1 MSSSVIKNFRSFLT
15 LILLL
20 ASITVSAA
28 YVPYSATYNS
38 VAYNLANFK
47 VDSLKSLLASS
58 LSDKDNP
65 TDAITINRINQLAKE
80 FADINPDST
89 IYYGKM
95 AISKSMAIRYKRGV
109 ADGMLTLANIY
120 SQKGQ
125 YDLAQKNF
133 VGAKLLYINLK
144 DDKSLSDFYIF
155 YGRMYNR
162 IANYNVAAD
171 YFNKAI
177 AIKKK
182 TKDEAGIAECY
193 HHIGWVS
200 DNIGK
205 SSYALD
211 NYFKSLSLDIKL
223 HNNLAAANNYN
234 NIGELMKNM
243 EIYPKSM
250 EYYKRALKIW
260 EDQKNVQGIS
270 TAYENMGEI
279 FMAEKKYDEAIVY
292 LAKSLKLTKEQD
304 DKDGLGSLYVDL
316 GLCYS
321 NKKQFNAALNFL
333 NQALDISTAYKI
345 DYNKA
350 YAYIG
355 FATVYNQKKDYPNAY
370 KYALLAKALADKLGS
385 LTNRTNAA
393 LQFSEALGGLNRFK
407 EAYKAQEQYN
417 LLRDSLKSDE
427 SVQKLTSFNL
437 ESNFAEKQRLLAAQH
452 QRQDDLYQ
460 QKIQRQGLLSA
471 IFFLIILG
479 MAAILIVYYKAKL
492 KQQKINTILEDK
504 NAEVIQQKAD
514 LNDQAHKLND
524 LNNLKDRLISVLAH
538 DLRAPLSTLRGLF
551 GLLEDDTISHDQFL
565 TMIPQALKKL
575 EYTSDFL
582 DTLLFW
588 INSQMEN
595 FDSSAKSFP
604 IKDVISYE
612 VSNYYEQATEK
623 GIKLTD
629 TVSENITVAADPNSI
644 RIVTRNLI
652 TNAIKFSRK
661 DDTIVV
667 SAQQRDDNYI
677 LISVKDSGVGMS
689 EKQLNKLFKSKVDSG
704 TGTNNESG
712 TGMGMLF
719 CKDLIEKCNGKI
731 WVESVQGSG
740 TEFFFTLPTG
750 TVGTIKE
757 EEQAF
762 TPAPSPVA
770 NFS

>member
-1 MSSSVIKNFRSFLT
+1 MSLTVIKYFKPFLII
-15 LILLL
+15 ILLSV
-20 ASITVSAA
+20 AVKVSAA
-28 YVPYSATYNS
+28 VYTPYNS
-38 VAYNLANFK
+38 GLYNAANLR
-47 VDSLKSLLASS
+47 VDSLRNLLATS
-58 LSDKDNP
+58 KENP
-65 TDAITINRINQLAKE
+65 TDTITINRVNKLAAE
-80 FADINPDST
+80 FVDVNPDST
-89 IYYGKM
+89 LYYARL
-95 AISKSMAIRYKRGV
+95 AINRSLAIKYKIGI
-109 ADGMLTLANIY
+109 ADGMVSTARVY
-120 SQKGQ
+120 SLKGD
-125 YDLAQKNF
+125 YAAAKKNF
-133 VGAKLLYINLK
+133 NGARLLYDTMK
-144 DDKSLSDFYIF
+144 DEAGLAGCYIEI
-155 YGRMYNR
+155 GRMYNN
-162 IANYNVAAD
+162 IAD
-171 YFNKAI
+171 YNQASDYFQKALI
-177 AIKKK
+177 IYKKL
-182 TKDEAGIAECY
+182 KDESGIAQSY
-193 HHIGWVS
+193 HTIGMVS

-205 SSYALD
+205 SSLALD
-211 NYFKSLSLDIKL
+211 NYFKSLAINLKL
-223 HNNLAAANNYN
+223 NDKLSSAKDYN
-234 NIGELMKNM
+234 NIGVIMQGMEL
-243 EIYPKSM
+243 YPKSM
-250 EYYKRALKIW
+250 EYYKRAIKIW
-260 EDQKNVQGIS
+260 QESKNLQGIS

-279 FMAEKKYDEAIVY
+279 MIAEKKYDDAIAY
-292 LAKSLKLTKEQD
+292 LNKSLKLTKGLD
-304 DKDGLGSLYVDL
+304 DKNGLSSLYADF
-316 GLCYS
+316 GLCYAY
-321 NKKQFNAALNFL
+321 KQQYGSALNYL
-333 NQALDISTAYKI
+333 AQALKMSNDYKI

-350 YAYIG
+350 VSYIDYAI
-355 FATVYNQKKDYPNAY
+355 VYNLQKDYQKAY
-370 KYALLAKALADKLGS
+370 KYAKMADDLSNKMGS
-385 LTNRTNAA
+385 LANRTSASMQ
-393 LQFSEALGGLNRFK
+393 LSEALGGLGRF
-407 EAYKAQEQYN
+407 EDAYKAQKKYVE
-417 LLRDSLKSDE
+417 LRDSLKSDE
-427 SVQKLTSFNL
+427 SVRKLTSFNL
-437 ESNFAEKQRLLAAQH
+437 ESVFNEKQRVLAEQH

-588 INSQMEN
+588 VNSQMEN

-612 VSNYYEQATEK
+612 VSNYIEQATEK
-623 GIKLTD
+623 GIKLMD
-629 TVSENITVAADPNSI
+629 GVSGSITVAADPNSI

-667 SAQQRDDNYI
+667 SAQQRDDNFI
-677 LISVKDSGVGMS
+677 LVSVKDSGVGMT

-712 TGMGMLF
+712 TGMGLLF

-750 TVGTIKE
+750 TLSSIKE
-757 EEQAF
+757 EEPALLPE
-762 TPAPSPVA
+762 TPLLS
-770 NFS
+770 

>member
-1 MSSSVIKNFRSFLT
+1 MSLTVIKYFKPFLII
-15 LILLL
+15 ILLSV
-20 ASITVSAA
+20 AVKVSAA
-28 YVPYSATYNS
+28 VYTPYNS
-38 VAYNLANFK
+38 GLYNAANLR
-47 VDSLKSLLASS
+47 VDSLRNLLATS
-58 LSDKDNP
+58 KENP
-65 TDAITINRINQLAKE
+65 TDTITINRVNKLAAE
-80 FADINPDST
+80 FVDVNPDST
-89 IYYGKM
+89 LYYARL
-95 AISKSMAIRYKRGV
+95 AINRSLAIKYKIGI
-109 ADGMLTLANIY
+109 ADGMVSTARVY
-120 SQKGQ
+120 SLKGD
-125 YDLAQKNF
+125 YAAAKKNF
-133 VGAKLLYINLK
+133 NGARLLYDTMK
-144 DDKSLSDFYIF
+144 DEAGLAGCYIEI
-155 YGRMYNR
+155 GRMYNN
-162 IANYNVAAD
+162 IAD
-171 YFNKAI
+171 YNQASDYFQKALI
-177 AIKKK
+177 IYKKL
-182 TKDEAGIAECY
+182 KDESGIAQSY
-193 HHIGWVS
+193 HTIGMVS

-205 SSYALD
+205 SSLALD
-211 NYFKSLSLDIKL
+211 NYFKSLAINLKL
-223 HNNLAAANNYN
+223 NDKLSSAKDYN
-234 NIGELMKNM
+234 NIGVIMQGMEL
-243 EIYPKSM
+243 YPKSM
-250 EYYKRALKIW
+250 EYYKRAIKIW
-260 EDQKNVQGIS
+260 QESKNLQGIS

-279 FMAEKKYDEAIVY
+279 MIAEKKYDDAIAY
-292 LAKSLKLTKEQD
+292 LNKSLKLTKGLD
-304 DKDGLGSLYVDL
+304 DKNGLSSLYADF
-316 GLCYS
+316 GLCYAY
-321 NKKQFNAALNFL
+321 KQQYGSALNYL
-333 NQALDISTAYKI
+333 AQALKMSKDYKI

-350 YAYIG
+350 VSYIDYAI
-355 FATVYNQKKDYPNAY
+355 VYNLQKDYQKAY
-370 KYALLAKALADKLGS
+370 KYAKMADDLSNKMGS
-385 LTNRTNAA
+385 LANRTSASMQ
-393 LQFSEALGGLNRFK
+393 LSEALGGLGRF
-407 EAYKAQEQYN
+407 EDAYKAQKKYVE
-417 LLRDSLKSDE
+417 LRDSLKSDE
-427 SVQKLTSFNL
+427 SVRKLTSFNL
-437 ESNFAEKQRLLAAQH
+437 ESVFNEKQRVLAEQH

-588 INSQMEN
+588 VNSQMEN

-612 VSNYYEQATEK
+612 VSNYAEQATEK
-623 GIKLTD
+623 GIKLMD
-629 TVSENITVAADPNSI
+629 GVSGSITVAADPNSI

-667 SAQQRDDNYI
+667 SAQQRDDNFI
-677 LISVKDSGVGMS
+677 LVSVKDSGVGMT

-712 TGMGMLF
+712 TGMGLLF

-750 TVGTIKE
+750 TFSSIKE
-757 EEQAF
+757 EEPALLPE
-762 TPAPSPVA
+762 TPLLS
-770 NFS
+770 

>member
-1 MSSSVIKNFRSFLT
+1 MSLTVIKYFKPFLII
-15 LILLL
+15 ILLSV
-20 ASITVSAA
+20 AVKVSAA
-28 YVPYSATYNS
+28 VYTPYNS
-38 VAYNLANFK
+38 GLYNAANLR
-47 VDSLKSLLASS
+47 VDSLRNLLATS
-58 LSDKDNP
+58 KENP
-65 TDAITINRINQLAKE
+65 TDSITINRVNKLAAE
-80 FADINPDST
+80 FVDVNPDST
-89 IYYGKM
+89 LYYARL
-95 AISKSMAIRYKRGV
+95 AINRSLAIKYKIGI
-109 ADGMLTLANIY
+109 ADGMVSTARVY
-120 SQKGQ
+120 SLKGD
-125 YDLAQKNF
+125 YAAAKKNF
-133 VGAKLLYINLK
+133 NGARLLYDTMK
-144 DDKSLSDFYIF
+144 DEAGLAGCYIEI
-155 YGRMYNR
+155 GRMYNN
-162 IANYNVAAD
+162 IAD
-171 YFNKAI
+171 YNQASDYFQKALI
-177 AIKKK
+177 IYKKL
-182 TKDEAGIAECY
+182 KDESGIAQSY
-193 HHIGWVS
+193 HTIGMVS

-205 SSYALD
+205 SSLALD
-211 NYFKSLSLDIKL
+211 NYFKSLAINLKL
-223 HNNLAAANNYN
+223 NDKLSSAKDYN
-234 NIGELMKNM
+234 NIGVIMQGMEL
-243 EIYPKSM
+243 YPKSM
-250 EYYKRALKIW
+250 EYYKRAIKIW
-260 EDQKNVQGIS
+260 QESKNLQGIS

-279 FMAEKKYDEAIVY
+279 MIAEKKYDDAIAY
-292 LAKSLKLTKEQD
+292 LNKSLKLTKGLD
-304 DKDGLGSLYVDL
+304 DKNGLSSLYADF
-316 GLCYS
+316 GLCYAY
-321 NKKQFNAALNFL
+321 KQQYGSALNYL
-333 NQALDISTAYKI
+333 AQALKMSKDYKI

-350 YAYIG
+350 VSYIDYAI
-355 FATVYNQKKDYPNAY
+355 VYNLQKDYQKAY
-370 KYALLAKALADKLGS
+370 KYAKMADDLSNKMGS
-385 LTNRTNAA
+385 LANRTSASMQ
-393 LQFSEALGGLNRFK
+393 LSEALGGLGRF
-407 EAYKAQEQYN
+407 EDAYKAQKKYVE
-417 LLRDSLKSDE
+417 LRDSLKSDE
-427 SVQKLTSFNL
+427 SVRKLTSFNL
-437 ESNFAEKQRLLAAQH
+437 ESVFNEKQRVLAEQH

-588 INSQMEN
+588 VNSQMEN

-612 VSNYYEQATEK
+612 VSNYAEQATEK
-623 GIKLTD
+623 GIKLMD
-629 TVSENITVAADPNSI
+629 GVSGSITVAADPNSI

-667 SAQQRDDNYI
+667 SAQQRDDNFI
-677 LISVKDSGVGMS
+677 LVSVKDSGVGMT

-712 TGMGMLF
+712 TGMGLLF

-750 TVGTIKE
+750 TFSSIKE
-757 EEQAF
+757 EEPALLPE
-762 TPAPSPVA
+762 TPLLS
-770 NFS
+770 

>member
-1 MSSSVIKNFRSFLT
+1 MSLSVIKNFRFFFI

-20 ASITVSAA
+20 AATRVSASYVA
-28 YVPYSATYNS
+28 YSPAYNS

-47 VDSLKSLLASS
+47 VDSLKTLLAST
-58 LSDKDNP
+58 LTNKDNP
-65 TDAITINRINQLAKE
+65 TDTVTVNRINLLAKE
-80 FADINPDST
+80 FADINTDST
-89 IYYGKM
+89 IYYSKM
-95 AISKSMAIRYKRGV
+95 AISKSMAIKYKKGV
-109 ADGMLTLANIY
+109 ADAMLNLANVY
-120 SQKGQ
+120 TLKGD
-125 YDLAQKNF
+125 YNAAQKNF

-144 DDKSLSDFYIF
+144 DDKSLSDFYLS

-162 IANYNVAAD
+162 TANYNVAAD
-171 YFNKAI
+171 YFQKALE
-177 AIKKK
+177 IKKRI
-182 TKDEAGIAECY
+182 KDEAGIAQCY
-193 HHIGWVS
+193 HNIGWVS

-234 NIGELMKNM
+234 NIGELMKGM

-260 EDQKNVQGIS
+260 EDQKNKQGIS
-270 TAYENMGEI
+270 TAYENIGEI
-279 FMAEKKYDEAIVY
+279 FMAEKKYDQAIVY
-292 LAKSLKLTKEQD
+292 LSKSLKLTKEQD

-321 NKKQFNAALNFL
+321 NKKQFIASLDFLDQALN
-333 NQALDISTAYKI
+333 ISTAYKI

-355 FATVYNQKKDYPNAY
+355 FATVYNQKQDYINAY
-370 KYALLAKALADKLGS
+370 RYALLAKTLADKLGN
-385 LTNRTNAA
+385 LINRTNAA
-393 LQFSEALGGLNRFK
+393 LQLSEALGGLGRF
-407 EAYKAQEQYN
+407 EDAYKAQKEYN
-417 LLRDSLKSDE
+417 VLRDSLKSDE
-427 SVQKLTSFNL
+427 SVQKFTSFNL

-479 MAAILIVYYKAKL
+479 MAAILMVYYKAKL

-514 LNDQAHKLND
+514 LNDQAYKLND

-551 GLLEDDTISHDQFL
+551 GLLEDDTISHEQFL

-588 INSQMEN
+588 VNSQMEN
-595 FDSSAKSFP
+595 FDSSAKNFP

-612 VSNYYEQATEK
+612 VSNYCEQAFEK
-623 GIKLTD
+623 GILLTD
-629 TVSENITVAADPNSI
+629 SVSGNITVAADPNSI

-667 SAQQRDDNYI
+667 SAYQKDDNYI
-677 LISVKDSGVGMS
+677 LVSVKDSGVGMS

-712 TGMGMLF
+712 TGMGLLF

-731 WVESVQGSG
+731 WVESIQGSG
-740 TEFFFTLPTG
+740 TEFFFTLPIG
-750 TVGTIKE
+750 IVGSIKE
-757 EEQAF
+757 EE
-762 TPAPSPVA
+762 PVFA
-770 NFS
+770 S

>member
-1 MSSSVIKNFRSFLT
+1 MSSSVIKKLKSFLT
-15 LILLL
+15 IILLI
-20 ASITVSAA
+20 AAVKVSATS
-28 YVPYSATYNS
+28 YMPYSS
-38 VAYNLANFK
+38 GAYNLANLK
-47 VDSLKSLLASS
+47 VDSLRNLLAASKES
-58 LSDKDNP
+58 P
-65 TDAITINRINQLAKE
+65 TDTITINRINKLAAE
-80 FADINPDST
+80 FVDVNPDST
-89 IYYGKM
+89 LYYAKLAINRSLTIKYKM
-95 AISKSMAIRYKRGV
+95 GI
-109 ADGMLTLANIY
+109 ADGMVAEARVYSLKGDYELAKKNFNGARLLYANI
-120 SQKGQ
+120 KDETG
-125 YDLAQKNF
+125 LASC
-133 VGAKLLYINLK
+133 YIET
-144 DDKSLSDFYIF
+144 
-155 YGRMYNR
+155 GRMYNN
-162 IANYNVAAD
+162 IAD
-171 YFNKAI
+171 YNAASTYFQRALDLY
-177 AIKKK
+177 KKL
-182 TKDEAGIAECY
+182 KDENGIAYSY
-193 HHIGWVS
+193 HNIGMLS
-200 DNIGK
+200 ANIGK

-211 NYFKSLSLDIKL
+211 NYFKSLSINLRL
-223 HNNLAAANNYN
+223 NNKISSAKDYN
-234 NIGELMKNM
+234 NIGTIMQTMEL
-243 EIYPKSM
+243 YPKSM
-250 EYYKRALKIW
+250 EYYKRAIKIW
-260 EDQKNVQGIS
+260 QESKNIQGIS

-279 FMAEKKYDEAIVY
+279 LIAEKKYDDAIAY
-292 LAKSLKLTKEQD
+292 LTKSLKLTKDLD
-304 DKDGLGSLYVDL
+304 DKNGLSSLYADF
-316 GLCYS
+316 GLCYAY
-321 NKKQFNAALNFL
+321 KGQYDIALKYMA
-333 NQALDISTAYKI
+333 QALKMSNDFKI

-350 YAYIG
+350 VAYIDY
-355 FATVYNQKKDYPNAY
+355 AIVYNLKKDYHLAY
-370 KYALLAKALADKLGS
+370 KYASMANDLANKLGS
-385 LTNRTNAA
+385 LDNRTNASMQ
-393 LQFSEALGGLNRFK
+393 LSEALGGLGRFE
-407 EAYKAQEQYN
+407 EAYKEQRIYIE
-417 LLRDSLKSDE
+417 LKDSLKSDE
-427 SVQKLTSFNL
+427 SVRKLTSFNL
-437 ESNFAEKQRLLAAQH
+437 ESVFNEKQRVLAEQH

-492 KQQKINTILEDK
+492 KQQKINSILEDK

-524 LNNLKDRLISVLAH
+524 LNTLKDRLISVLAH

-612 VSNYYEQATEK
+612 VSNYSEQATEK
-623 GIKLTD
+623 GIKLMD
-629 TVSENITVAADPNSI
+629 NVSDNITVAADPNSI

-667 SAQQRDDNYI
+667 SANQVDDNFI
-677 LISVKDSGVGMS
+677 LISVKDSGVGMT

-712 TGMGMLF
+712 TGMGLLF

-740 TEFFFTLPTG
+740 TEFFFTLPIG

-757 EEQAF
+757 EEPAF
-762 TPAPSPVA
+762 VS
-770 NFS
+770 

>member
-1 MSSSVIKNFRSFLT
+1 MSLSVIKNFRFFFI

-20 ASITVSAA
+20 AATRVSAA
-28 YVPYSATYNS
+28 YVAYSPAYNS

-47 VDSLKSLLASS
+47 VDSLKTLLAST
-58 LSDKDNP
+58 LTNKDNP
-65 TDAITINRINQLAKE
+65 TDTVTVNRINLLAKE
-80 FADINPDST
+80 FADINTDST
-89 IYYGKM
+89 IYYSKM
-95 AISKSMAIRYKRGV
+95 AISKSMAIKYKKGV
-109 ADGMLTLANIY
+109 ADAMLNLANVY
-120 SQKGQ
+120 TLKGD
-125 YDLAQKNF
+125 YNAAQKNF

-144 DDKSLSDFYIF
+144 DDKSLSDFYLS
-155 YGRMYNR
+155 YGHMYNR
-162 IANYNVAAD
+162 TANYNVAAD
-171 YFNKAI
+171 YFQKALE
-177 AIKKK
+177 IKKRI
-182 TKDEAGIAECY
+182 KDEAGIAQCY
-193 HHIGWVS
+193 HNIGWVS

-234 NIGELMKNM
+234 NIGELMKGM

-260 EDQKNVQGIS
+260 EDQKNKQGIS
-270 TAYENMGEI
+270 TAYENIGEI
-279 FMAEKKYDEAIVY
+279 FMAEKKYDQAIVY
-292 LAKSLKLTKEQD
+292 LSKSLKLTKEQD

-321 NKKQFNAALNFL
+321 NKKQFIASLDFLDQALN
-333 NQALDISTAYKI
+333 ISTAYKI

-355 FATVYNQKKDYPNAY
+355 FATVYNQKQDYINAY
-370 KYALLAKALADKLGS
+370 RYALLAKTLADKLGN
-385 LTNRTNAA
+385 LINRTNAA
-393 LQFSEALGGLNRFK
+393 LQLSEALGGLGRF
-407 EAYKAQEQYN
+407 EDAYKAQKEYN
-417 LLRDSLKSDE
+417 VLRDSLKSDE
-427 SVQKLTSFNL
+427 SVQKFTSFNL

-479 MAAILIVYYKAKL
+479 MAAILMVYYKAKL

-514 LNDQAHKLND
+514 LNDQAYKLND

-551 GLLEDDTISHDQFL
+551 GLLEDDTISHEQFL

-588 INSQMEN
+588 VNSQMEN
-595 FDSSAKSFP
+595 FDSSAKNFP

-612 VSNYYEQATEK
+612 VSNYCEQAFEK
-623 GIKLTD
+623 GILLTD
-629 TVSENITVAADPNSI
+629 SVSGNITVAADPNSI

-667 SAQQRDDNYI
+667 SAYQKDDNYI
-677 LISVKDSGVGMS
+677 LVSVKDSGVGMS

-712 TGMGMLF
+712 TGMGLLF

-731 WVESVQGSG
+731 WVESIQGSG
-740 TEFFFTLPTG
+740 TEFFFTLPIG
-750 TVGTIKE
+750 IVGSIKE
-757 EEQAF
+757 EE
-762 TPAPSPVA
+762 PVFA
-770 NFS
+770 S

>member
-1 MSSSVIKNFRSFLT
+1 MSLTVIKYFKPFLII
-15 LILLL
+15 ILLSV
-20 ASITVSAA
+20 AVKVSAA
-28 YVPYSATYNS
+28 VYTPYNS
-38 VAYNLANFK
+38 GLYNAANLR
-47 VDSLKSLLASS
+47 VDSLRNLLATS
-58 LSDKDNP
+58 KENP
-65 TDAITINRINQLAKE
+65 TDTITINRVNKLAAE
-80 FADINPDST
+80 FVDVNPDST
-89 IYYGKM
+89 LYYARL
-95 AISKSMAIRYKRGV
+95 AINRSLAIKYKIGI
-109 ADGMLTLANIY
+109 ADGMVSTARVY
-120 SQKGQ
+120 SLKGD
-125 YDLAQKNF
+125 YAAAKKNF
-133 VGAKLLYINLK
+133 NGARLLYDTMK
-144 DDKSLSDFYIF
+144 DEAGLAGCYIEI
-155 YGRMYNR
+155 GRMYNN
-162 IANYNVAAD
+162 IAD
-171 YFNKAI
+171 YNQASDYFQKALI
-177 AIKKK
+177 IYKKL
-182 TKDEAGIAECY
+182 KDESGIAQSY
-193 HHIGWVS
+193 HTIGMVS

-205 SSYALD
+205 SSLALD
-211 NYFKSLSLDIKL
+211 NYFKSLAINLKL
-223 HNNLAAANNYN
+223 NDKLSSAKDYN
-234 NIGELMKNM
+234 NIGVIMQGMEL
-243 EIYPKSM
+243 YPKSM
-250 EYYKRALKIW
+250 EYYKRAIKIW
-260 EDQKNVQGIS
+260 QESKNLQGIS

-279 FMAEKKYDEAIVY
+279 MIAEKKYDDAIAY
-292 LAKSLKLTKEQD
+292 LNKSLKLTKGLD
-304 DKDGLGSLYVDL
+304 DKNGLSSLYADF
-316 GLCYS
+316 GLCYAY
-321 NKKQFNAALNFL
+321 KQQYGSALNYL
-333 NQALDISTAYKI
+333 AQALKMSNDYKI

-350 YAYIG
+350 VSYIDYAI
-355 FATVYNQKKDYPNAY
+355 VYNLQKDYQKAY
-370 KYALLAKALADKLGS
+370 KYAKMADDLSNKMGS
-385 LTNRTNAA
+385 LANRTSASMQ
-393 LQFSEALGGLNRFK
+393 LSEALGGLGRF
-407 EAYKAQEQYN
+407 EDAYKAQKKYVE
-417 LLRDSLKSDE
+417 LRDSLKSDE
-427 SVQKLTSFNL
+427 SVRKLTSFNL
-437 ESNFAEKQRLLAAQH
+437 ESVFNEKQRVLAEQH

-588 INSQMEN
+588 VNSQMEN

-612 VSNYYEQATEK
+612 VSNYAEQATEK
-623 GIKLTD
+623 GIKLMD
-629 TVSENITVAADPNSI
+629 GVSGSITVAADPNSI

-667 SAQQRDDNYI
+667 SAQQRDDNFI
-677 LISVKDSGVGMS
+677 LVSVKDSGVGMT

-712 TGMGMLF
+712 TGMGLLF

-750 TVGTIKE
+750 TFSSIKE
-757 EEQAF
+757 EEPALLPE
-762 TPAPSPVA
+762 TPLLS
-770 NFS
+770 

>member
-1 MSSSVIKNFRSFLT
+1 MLLSGLKNFRSLLI

-20 ASITVSAA
+20 TGVRASAA
-28 YVPYSATYNS
+28 TYTPYTSG
-38 VAYNLANFK
+38 AYNLANLK
-47 VDSLKSLLASS
+47 VDSLRNLLAASKES
-58 LSDKDNP
+58 P
-65 TDAITINRINQLAKE
+65 TDTLTINRINKLAAE
-80 FADINPDST
+80 FVDVNPDST
-89 IYYGKM
+89 LYYAKIAINRSLAIKYKM
-95 AISKSMAIRYKRGV
+95 GI
-109 ADGMLTLANIY
+109 ADGMVSTARVYALKGDYDKAKKNFNGAQLLYASMKDDSGLANC
-120 SQKGQ
+120 
-125 YDLAQKNF
+125 
-133 VGAKLLYINLK
+133 YIE
-144 DDKSLSDFYIF
+144 S
-155 YGRMYNR
+155 GRMYNN
-162 IANYNVAAD
+162 IANYDLASN
-171 YFNKAI
+171 YFQRALDI
-177 AIKKK
+177 YKKL
-182 TKDEAGIAECY
+182 KDDNGIAYSY
-193 HHIGWVS
+193 HNIGMVS

-211 NYFKSLSLDIKL
+211 NYFKSLSINLRLNDKL
-223 HNNLAAANNYN
+223 RSAKDYN
-234 NIGELMKNM
+234 NIGVIMQGMEL
-243 EIYPKSM
+243 YPKSM
-250 EYYKRALKIW
+250 EYYKRAIKIW
-260 EDQKNVQGIS
+260 QESKNVEGVS

-279 FMAEKKYDEAIVY
+279 MIAEKKYDDAIVY
-292 LAKSLKLTKEQD
+292 LSKSMKLTKDMD
-304 DKDGLGSLYVDL
+304 DKNGISSLYADF
-316 GLCYS
+316 GLCYAY
-321 NKKQFNAALNFL
+321 KKQYNIALSYL
-333 NQALDISTAYKI
+333 AQAVKMSTDFKI
-345 DYNKA
+345 DYNTA
-350 YAYIG
+350 VTYIDYAI
-355 FATVYNQKKDYPNAY
+355 VYNLQKNYQQAY
-370 KYALLAKALADKLGS
+370 KYASLANTLSDKLGS
-385 LTNRTNAA
+385 LANRTSASMQ
-393 LQFSEALGGLNRFK
+393 LSEALGGLGRF
-407 EAYKAQEQYN
+407 EDAYKAQRKYIE
-417 LLRDSLKSDE
+417 LKDSLKNDE
-427 SVQKLTSFNL
+427 SVGKLTSFNL
-437 ESNFAEKQRLLAAQH
+437 ETSFNEKQRLLAAQH

-504 NAEVIQQKAD
+504 NAEVIQQKSD
-514 LNDQAHKLND
+514 LNEQAYKLND

-604 IKDVISYE
+604 IKDVVSYE

-629 TVSENITVAADPNSI
+629 NVSENITVAADPNSI

-661 DDTIVV
+661 DDTIIV
-667 SAQQRDDNYI
+667 SVQQRDDNYI

-712 TGMGMLF
+712 TGMGLLF
-719 CKDLIEKCNGKI
+719 CKDLIEKCNGNI
-731 WVESVQGSG
+731 WVESIQGKG
-740 TEFFFTLPTG
+740 TEFFFTLPIG

-757 EEQAF
+757 EEPAF
-762 TPAPSPVA
+762 AS
-770 NFS
+770 

>member
-1 MSSSVIKNFRSFLT
+1 MLSSDIKNFRFFLSFV
-15 LILLL
+15 LLL
-20 ASITVSAA
+20 TGLTTSAAAPAYNSAA
-28 YVPYSATYNS
+28 YA
-38 VAYNLANFK
+38 LANFK
-47 VDSLKSLLASS
+47 VDSLKTLLAST
-58 LSDKDNP
+58 LANKDNP
-65 TDAITINRINQLAKE
+65 TDTLTINRINKLAKE
-80 FADINPDST
+80 FSDINPDST
-89 IYYGKM
+89 LYYGKM
-95 AISKSMAIRYKRGV
+95 AISKSMAINYKKGV
-109 ADGMLTLANIY
+109 ADGMLTIANVY

-162 IANYNVAAD
+162 IANYNLAAD
-171 YFNKAI
+171 YFQKALE
-177 AIKKK
+177 IKQRI
-182 TKDEAGIAECY
+182 KDEAGIAECY

-234 NIGELMKNM
+234 NIGELMKGM

-260 EDQKNVQGIS
+260 EDQKNIQGIS
-270 TAYENMGEI
+270 TAYENIGEI
-279 FMAEKKYDEAIVY
+279 FMAEKKYDQAIVY
-292 LAKSLKLTKEQD
+292 LSKSLKLTKEQD

-316 GLCYS
+316 GLCYA
-321 NKKQFNAALNFL
+321 NKKQFNASLNFL
-333 NQALDISTAYKI
+333 NLALNISTTYKI

-355 FATVYNQKKDYPNAY
+355 FATVYNQEKDYPNAY
-370 KYALLAKALADKLGS
+370 RYALLATNLANKLGS

-393 LQFSEALGGLNRFK
+393 LQLSEALGGLKRFE

-417 LLRDSLKSDE
+417 ILRDSLKSDE

-504 NAEVIQQKAD
+504 NAEVIQQKSD
-514 LNDQAHKLND
+514 LNEQAYKLND

-551 GLLEDDTISHDQFL
+551 GLLEDDTITHDQFL
-565 TMIPQALKKL
+565 SMIPQALKKL

-604 IKDVISYE
+604 IKDVVSYE

-623 GIKLTD
+623 GIKLID
-629 TVSENITVAADPNSI
+629 NVSDNITVAADPNSI

-661 DDTIVV
+661 DDTIEV
-667 SAQQRDDNYI
+667 SAVQKDESYI

-712 TGMGMLF
+712 TGMGLLF

-731 WVESVQGSG
+731 WVESVHGNG

-750 TVGTIKE
+750 IVGTLNNKE
-757 EEQAF
+757 EE
-762 TPAPSPVA
+762 PALVS
-770 NFS
+770 

>member
-1 MSSSVIKNFRSFLT
+1 MS
-15 LILLL
+15 
-20 ASITVSAA
+20 VSAA
-28 YVPYSATYNS
+28 YVPYSATFNS

-47 VDSLKSLLASS
+47 VDSLKTLLASS
-58 LSDKDNP
+58 LANKDNP
-65 TDAITINRINQLAKE
+65 TDTLTINRINKLAKE
-80 FADINPDST
+80 FSDINPDST

-95 AISKSMAIRYKRGV
+95 AISRSMAIRYKKGV
-109 ADGMLTLANIY
+109 ADGMLTIANVY

-162 IANYNVAAD
+162 IANYNLAAD
-171 YFNKAI
+171 YFQKALE
-177 AIKKK
+177 IKQRI
-182 TKDEAGIAECY
+182 KDEAGIAECY

-234 NIGELMKNM
+234 NIGELMKGM

-260 EDQKNVQGIS
+260 QDQKNIQGVS

-279 FMAEKKYDEAIVY
+279 FMAEKKYDQAIVY
-292 LAKSLKLTKEQD
+292 LSKSLKLTKDQD

-316 GLCYS
+316 GLCYA
-321 NKKQFNAALNFL
+321 NKKQFTASLDFLGQALN
-333 NQALDISTAYKI
+333 ISTVYKI

-355 FATVYNQKKDYPNAY
+355 FATVYNQKQDYINAY
-370 KYALLAKALADKLGS
+370 RYALLAKTLADKLGN
-385 LTNRTNAA
+385 LINRTNAA
-393 LQFSEALGGLNRFK
+393 LQLSEALGGLGRF
-407 EAYKAQEQYN
+407 EDAYKAQKEYN
-417 LLRDSLKSDE
+417 VLRDSLKSDE
-427 SVQKLTSFNL
+427 SVQKFTSFNL

-479 MAAILIVYYKAKL
+479 MAAILMVYYKAKL

-504 NAEVIQQKAD
+504 NAEVIRQKAD
-514 LNDQAHKLND
+514 LNDQAYKLND

-551 GLLEDDTISHDQFL
+551 GLLEDDTISHEQFL

-595 FDSSAKSFP
+595 FDSSAKNFP

-612 VSNYYEQATEK
+612 VSNYCEQAFEK
-623 GIKLTD
+623 GILLTD
-629 TVSENITVAADPNSI
+629 SVAGNITVAADPNSI

-661 DDTIVV
+661 DDRIVV
-667 SAQQRDDNYI
+667 SAYQKDDNYI
-677 LISVKDSGVGMS
+677 LVSVKDSGVGMS

-712 TGMGMLF
+712 TGMGLLF

-731 WVESVQGSG
+731 WVESIQGSG
-740 TEFFFTLPTG
+740 TEFFFTLPIG
-750 TVGTIKE
+750 IVGSIKE
-757 EEQAF
+757 EE
-762 TPAPSPVA
+762 PVFA
-770 NFS
+770 S